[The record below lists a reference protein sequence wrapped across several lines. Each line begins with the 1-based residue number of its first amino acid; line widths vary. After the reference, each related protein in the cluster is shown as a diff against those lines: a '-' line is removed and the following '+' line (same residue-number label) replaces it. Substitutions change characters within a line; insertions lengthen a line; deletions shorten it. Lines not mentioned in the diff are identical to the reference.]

1 MKYFLILASA
11 FLWLFAGGITLSP
24 GMEAQ
29 FVQKIT
35 NPKKKVIRYEG
46 RVLMDNGSRF
56 KWSYT
61 QPTKKE
67 VCSDGK
73 RVMVVDHDLEQVSY
87 YRMDRGFDLG
97 AVLKKAKHY
106 KNNLYTARYR
116 GRTYTI
122 AVDPEG
128 RVEQIAYRDDMDN
141 IVNIHLYKVKTFSRP
156 PSAARFHC
164 SYPKSYDVIG
174 G

>member
-1 MKYFLILASA
+1 MRYFLILFGVSV
-11 FLWLFAGGITLSP
+11 LLGAGGIAVGP

-46 RVLMDNGSRF
+46 RVLMDNGARF
-56 KWSYT
+56 KWSYFK
-61 QPTKKE
+61 PTKKE

-73 RVMVVDHDLEQVSY
+73 RVIVVDHDLEQVSY
-87 YRMDRGFDLG
+87 YRMDKGFDLG
-97 AVLKKAKHY
+97 AVLKNAKHY
-106 KNNLYTARYR
+106 KENLYTARYR
-116 GRTYTI
+116 DRTYTI
-122 AVDPEG
+122 AVDGRG

-141 IVNIHLYKVKTFSRP
+141 VVNIHLYKLKTFSRP
-156 PSAARFHC
+156 PAASAFRC
-164 SYPKSYDVIG
+164 PYPKSYDVIG

>member
-1 MKYFLILASA
+1 MRYFLILTSVSA
-11 FLWLFAGGITLSP
+11 FMLAGGITLSP

-46 RVLMDNGSRF
+46 RVLMDKGSRF
-56 KWSYT
+56 KWRYVK
-61 QPTKKE
+61 PTEKE

-73 RVMVVDHDLEQVSY
+73 RVVVVDHDLEQVSY

-106 KNNLYTARYR
+106 KDNLYTARYR

-122 AVDPEG
+122 AVDAKG

-141 IVNIHLYKVKTFSRP
+141 VVNIHLYKLKNFSRP
-156 PSAARFHC
+156 PAVSAFRC
-164 SYPKSYDVIG
+164 PYPKSYDVIG

>member
-1 MKYFLILASA
+1 MRYFLILASMSA
-11 FLWLFAGGITLSP
+11 FILARGITLSP

-56 KWSYT
+56 KWSYVK
-61 QPTKKE
+61 PTEKE

-73 RVMVVDHDLEQVSY
+73 RVVVVDHDLEQVSY

-106 KNNLYTARYR
+106 KDNLYTARYR

-122 AVDPEG
+122 AVDAKG

-141 IVNIHLYKVKTFSRP
+141 VVNIHLYKLKTFSRP
-156 PSAARFHC
+156 PAASAFRC
-164 SYPKSYDVIG
+164 PYPKSYDIIG

>member
-1 MKYFLILASA
+1 MRYFLILISA
-11 FLWLFAGGITLSP
+11 FLAAGAGRITLWP

-46 RVLMDNGSRF
+46 RVLMDNGARF

-61 QPTKKE
+61 KPSKKE

-73 RVMVVDHDLEQVSY
+73 RVVVVDHDLEQVSY
-87 YRMDRGFDLG
+87 YRMDKGFDLG

-106 KNNLYTARYR
+106 KDNLYTARYR
-116 GRTYTI
+116 GHTYTI
-122 AVDPEG
+122 ALDRKG

-141 IVNIHLYKVKTFSRP
+141 VVNIHLYKLKTFSRTP
-156 PSAARFHC
+156 AASAFRC
-164 SYPKSYDVIG
+164 PYPKSYDVIG

>member
-1 MKYFLILASA
+1 MRYFLILITWFALLS
-11 FLWLFAGGITLSP
+11 AGGITLSS

-46 RVLMDNGSRF
+46 RVLMDNGARF
-56 KWSYT
+56 KWNYIK
-61 QPTKKE
+61 PTKKE

-73 RVMVVDHDLEQVSY
+73 RVIVVDHDLEQVSY
-87 YRMDRGFDLG
+87 YRMDKGFDLG

-106 KNNLYTARYR
+106 KDNLYTARYR

-122 AVDPEG
+122 AVDPKG

-141 IVNIHLYKVKTFSRP
+141 VVNIHLYKLKTYSKSP
-156 PSAARFHC
+156 GAAAFLC
-164 SYPKSYDVIG
+164 PYPKSYDVIG

>member
-1 MKYFLILASA
+1 MRYFLILITWFALLS
-11 FLWLFAGGITLSP
+11 AGGITLSS

-46 RVLMDNGSRF
+46 NVLMDNGARF
-56 KWSYT
+56 KWSYLK
-61 QPTKKE
+61 PSKKE

-87 YRMDRGFDLG
+87 YRMDRGFDLT

-106 KNNLYTARYR
+106 KDNLYTARYR

-122 AVDPEG
+122 AVDPKG

-141 IVNIHLYKVKTFSRP
+141 VVNIHLYKLKTYSKSP
-156 PSAARFHC
+156 AAAAFRC
-164 SYPKSYDVIG
+164 PYPKSYDVIG